1 MEVGTEQYFHF
12 IFNEQERRGE
22 EDDQNRKKERLD
34 YPQVHGGR
42 VAVICPSHFFHTC
55 S

>member
-22 EDDQNRKKERLD
+22 ERRTIKTEKKRD
-34 YPQVHGGR
+34 
-42 VAVICPSHFFHTC
+42 
-55 S
+55 